1 MRLELSSEGRYAI
14 RALVYLAG
22 QSGRVSA
29 ETIAAEAG
37 IPRRL
42 LARILAELSRA
53 GLVASKTGREGGS
66 QLARDPRLI
75 TMRDVV
81 EAVEGPFQVNQCIL
95 ESRACDGS
103 RPCAMH
109 AAWLVA
115 QQALLDQLARTTLAD
130 LAASVA
136 PTPLAAI
143 TEG

>member
-22 QSGRVSA
+22 RSRRVPA

-42 LARILAELSRA
+42 LARVLAELSRA
-53 GLVASKTGREGGS
+53 GLVESKTGREGGS
-66 QLARDPRLI
+66 ALARDVRQI

-81 EAVEGPFQVNQCIL
+81 EAVEGPFEVNQCIL

-109 AAWLVA
+109 AAWQVA
-115 QQALLDQLARTTLAD
+115 QQALLDQLAHTTLAD

-136 PTPLAAI
+136 PASLASV